1 MPNLKKLA
9 LGFAC
14 LLALNTLPVFAQ
26 DATID
31 DLDVRQVTTHIGEMD
46 MAIENT
52 DREINDSIRFEPY
65 QALFDMVFRRDV
77 VYLMRHGPTDWSKRD
92 EPDVAPTDC
101 DNQRIMSEQGR
112 VDMRNL
118 GSLLASNR
126 IVPSQIVVSEWC
138 RNQQT
143 LEQLIQGYSDV
154 DADVAKAI
162 PVETD
167 PALNLLLSLQ
177 GAPSTQV
184 LEDRIASWQGD
195 PDRTGPLLIISHYT
209 NIEELTQFKVFEG
222 EILVLDPTRNN
233 RVLGYLRLAS
243 ASPDVGH
250 FADVF
255 DSPLQREEQA
265 LDMVERYY
273 VGLNN
278 RDFTVVDGILSE
290 DWYTHTQSQDQE
302 SQDASGFF
310 DELDSYLIGM
320 PDAQF
325 QISSLH
331 FADDVV
337 TVIGVV
343 QGTHSGPLFGIP
355 ATGRDV
361 SFGAIAVHKVSDNEI
376 LESWQIP
383 DRLSLLRQIR

>member
-1 MPNLKKLA
+1 MSILPKLFVGIISMTIA
-9 LGFAC
+9 L
-14 LLALNTLPVFAQ
+14 TTPVSAQ
-26 DATID
+26 DANID
-31 DLDVRQVTTHIGEMD
+31 DLEVRQVTTHMGEMD
-46 MAIENT
+46 MAIESTN
-52 DREINDSIRFEPY
+52 REVNDSIRFEPY
-65 QALFDMVFRRDV
+65 QGLFDMVFRRDV

-126 IVPSQIVVSEWC
+126 IVPAQIVVSEWC

-143 LEQLIQGYSDV
+143 LEELLKGYSDV
-154 DADVAKAI
+154 DAEIADAI

-167 PALNLLLSLQ
+167 PSLNLLLSLQ
-177 GAPSTQV
+177 GAPSTNV
-184 LEDRIASWQGD
+184 LQDRISSWKGD
-195 PDRTGPLLIISHYT
+195 PNRTGPLLIVSHYT

-222 EILVLDPTRNN
+222 EILVLDPKRNN

-243 ASPDVGH
+243 AAPDVGH

-255 DSPLQREEQA
+255 DSPLQREEIA

-273 VGLNN
+273 LGLNN
-278 RDFTVVDGILSE
+278 REFSVVDGLLSE
-290 DWYTHTQSQDQE
+290 NWYTHTQSQDE
-302 SQDASGFF
+302 VAQDTSGFF
-310 DELDSYLIGM
+310 DEIQSYLEGM

-325 QISSLH
+325 QINSLH
-331 FADDVV
+331 YADDVV
-337 TVIGVV
+337 TVVGRVT
-343 QGTHSGPLFGIP
+343 GTHTGPLFGVA
-355 ATGRDV
+355 ATGRKV
-361 SFGAIAVHKVSDNEI
+361 SFGAIAVHKVRDNEI
-376 LESWQIP
+376 VESWQMP